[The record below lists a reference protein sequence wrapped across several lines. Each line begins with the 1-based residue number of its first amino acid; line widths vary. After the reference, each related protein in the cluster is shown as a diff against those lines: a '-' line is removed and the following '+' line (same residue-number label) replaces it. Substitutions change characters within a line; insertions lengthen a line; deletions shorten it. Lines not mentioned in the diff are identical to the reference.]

1 MPEATDVGLQK
12 VDPHLTSKI
21 VRSYVSHHTVGAGE
35 VSALITS
42 VHGALSQLGRP
53 NHPEELTPAVPVRQS
68 VRHDYVVCL
77 NCGYRAKVLRRH
89 IVKQHNLSS
98 AEYLRQWGLR
108 KDHPLTAPGYSE
120 HRSTLAKQLGLGR
133 RSTTEAVSE
142 QKISQPAAANP
153 KLAVNANPKPRR
165 IAGSKSRSSVA
176 NKTVSKSTTRQ
187 RRSRSP
193 EASGRH

>member
-1 MPEATDVGLQK
+1 MPEANDVDLQK

-21 VRSYVSHHTVGAGE
+21 VRSYVSHHAVGAGE
-35 VSALITS
+35 VSALIAS

-53 NHPEELTPAVPVRQS
+53 QQPEEILVPAVPVRQS

-89 IVKQHNLSS
+89 IVRQHNLSP
-98 AEYLRQWGLR
+98 AEYLRLWGLR

-133 RSTTEAVSE
+133 RSSTEAAPK
-142 QKISQPAAANP
+142 QQISQPAAANP
-153 KLAVNANPKPRR
+153 ILADANPKPRR
-165 IAGSKSRSSVA
+165 TAGSRSRSSVPNEA
-176 NKTVSKSTTRQ
+176 VSKSKTRQ

-193 EASGRH
+193 E